1 MSIKQP
7 LAHLLVSVTKKY
19 LSIFSQQTEGVGID
33 RYQYVLVLINLHNE
47 SLTQKALSELLEV
60 DKSYMVNIIDYLSDR
75 GYVIRETNSK
85 DRRQHLIKLTQKAKV
100 AVPEIEKVI
109 SGLNQKSMENLSE
122 SQIEIFSEVLLQI
135 NSNLSGG
142 KPSEIIINYKK

>member
-33 RYQYVLVLINLHNE
+33 RYQYVLVLINLHDE
-47 SLTQKALSELLEV
+47 KLTQKALSELLEV
-60 DKSYMVNIIDYLSDR
+60 DKSYMVNIIDYLADK
-75 GYVIRETNSK
+75 GYVVRETNLK
-85 DRRQHLIKLTQKAKV
+85 DRRQHLIKLTEKARAV
-100 AVPEIEKVI
+100 VPEIEQVI
-109 SGLNQKSMENLSE
+109 AGLNKKSMENLSE
-122 SQIEIFSEVLLQI
+122 GQIEIFSEVLVQI

-142 KPSEIIINYKK
+142 IPSEIIINYKK